1 MKSAVSF
8 TLPSPLWIDHISSA
22 PSHSGMRLWCWTAQ
36 HQSPRELR
44 LERSSETS
52 MMLVHFANGLQ
63 RAGPSGMS
71 SCVWLARLALCE
83 TRADIGRLRIP
94 RDLLLASLVL
104 SRARWRGRL
113 LQPPEKGC
121 FSSSPLGSAAR
132 GGKASFW
139 RPGEMNAGHGHSPA
153 TGAAR
158 AQATALQAT
167 RLCTPGVAWEVWCAP
182 VCEGR
187 GGVGAPRT
195 RPNVCRTAGKEC
207 TRN

>member
-8 TLPSPLWIDHISSA
+8 TLPSPVWIGHISSA
-22 PSHSGMRLWCWTAQ
+22 PSHSGMRLWCWTVQ

-52 MMLVHFANGLQ
+52 MTLVHFANGLQ

-83 TRADIGRLRIP
+83 TRADVGRLRIP

-113 LQPPEKGC
+113 LHPAPRPEQGC
-121 FSSSPLGSAAR
+121 FSSSPRARRPAAGR
-132 GGKASFW
+132 PLFGGREK
-139 RPGEMNAGHGHSPA
+139 
-153 TGAAR
+153 
-158 AQATALQAT
+158 
-167 RLCTPGVAWEVWCAP
+167 
-182 VCEGR
+182 
-187 GGVGAPRT
+187 
-195 RPNVCRTAGKEC
+195 
-207 TRN
+207 

>member
-8 TLPSPLWIDHISSA
+8 TLPSPLWIGHISSA

-52 MMLVHFANGLQ
+52 MTLVHFANGLQ

-113 LQPPEKGC
+113 LHPPEQGC
-121 FSSSPLGSAAR
+121 FSSSPRARRPAAGR
-132 GGKASFW
+132 PLFGGREK
-139 RPGEMNAGHGHSPA
+139 
-153 TGAAR
+153 
-158 AQATALQAT
+158 
-167 RLCTPGVAWEVWCAP
+167 
-182 VCEGR
+182 
-187 GGVGAPRT
+187 
-195 RPNVCRTAGKEC
+195 
-207 TRN
+207 